1 MDVPDSR
8 ADSDFGRARGVTVA
22 GAALHGDPR
31 SALAGVGVVV
41 ALGMLTQ
48 LLLRMAERRMRRDQH
63 RMQNIWMARRAEL
76 QELAGRDELT
86 QLQNRRFF
94 LRKRCSASW
103 EVAVAVQR
111 PLALLMMDVDDLK
124 LINDE
129 FGHQIG
135 DVCLRAFGRVMNQ
148 RRRAQH
154 HGAHRRRRVLRDH
167 AGR

>member
-1 MDVPDSR
+1 M
-8 ADSDFGRARGVTVA
+8 
-22 GAALHGDPR
+22 AA
-31 SALAGVGVVV
+31 VGVVI
-41 ALGMLTQ
+41 ALGLLTH
-48 LLLRMAERRMRRDQH
+48 LLLWLTERRMSREQR

-76 QELAGRDELT
+76 QEIAGRDELT

-94 LRKRCSASW
+94 YEEMHREL
-103 EVAVAVQR
+103 EVAERFKR

-148 RRRAQH
+148 E
-154 HGAHRRRRVLRDH
+154 
-167 AGR
+167 AGDRNITARIGGDEFA